1 MPSIDFTVPHAL
13 SKEDA
18 AARLLAGI
26 PKLEKAIP
34 GGGDVTAER
43 VGDDGMILSI
53 KAMGQ
58 TITVDSV
65 LTDTAVGGQVNVPLI
80 LAMMQNQI
88 RDMVQDSVSRMLAKP
103 A

>member
-1 MPSIDFTVPHAL
+1 MPSVDFNVPHAL
-13 SKEDA
+13 PKEDA

-34 GGGDVTAER
+34 GGGDVQAER

-65 LTDTAVGGQVNVPLI
+65 LSDSAVSGQVKVPLM
-80 LAMMQNQI
+80 LAMMQTQI
-88 RDMVQDSVSRMLAKP
+88 RDMVQDSVTRMLAKP